1 MGFNSCILPS
11 IERMEEEIDSNGL
24 DVFVKLYSK
33 YDSISGETDRVEF
46 LEMKMKEYYD
56 KQP

>member
-1 MGFNSCILPS
+1 
-11 IERMEEEIDSNGL
+11 MEEEIDSNGL
-24 DVFVKLYSK
+24 EVFVKLYSK